1 VTATAGPPDARG
13 GQTAG
18 PAGGPAGGGPG
29 RGRARQP
36 TRRRARLPRFAP
48 AAPAWAWYL
57 LFFLV
62 PLAVIAVYS
71 LGYKPPQ
78 GTGGS
83 IGLDRLTLDNYATAL
98 GDDVF
103 AATFLA
109 TLRVAALGTALC
121 LLIAFPV
128 AYWLATRV
136 DPRLR
141 GLFLGLLIVP
151 FWTSYLLRTFGWR
164 LALAGRGFPSE
175 ILQDLGVLSGP
186 LSLLDTRLAV
196 QIGVVYNYLP
206 LMIFPLFV
214 ALDRLDPALREA
226 SKDLG
231 ATRVRTFV
239 QVTLPLAMPGIV
251 AGLLLVFIPLS
262 GEYVTPAILG
272 GARGLM
278 AGSLVASQFLEAQ
291 NWALGSAMALVL
303 IAMVLVTIGVLA
315 LVGVG
320 IRTLVRRARRVEL
333 AAPAPAT
340 RPATGR
346 ATP

>member
-1 VTATAGPPDARG
+1 VSAAPGPGGAAAAGPGA
-13 GQTAG
+13 
-18 PAGGPAGGGPG
+18 
-29 RGRARQP
+29 
-36 TRRRARLPRFAP
+36 RRRARLPRFTL

-57 LFFLV
+57 LFFLL
-62 PLAVIAVYS
+62 PLVVIAVYS
-71 LGYKPPQ
+71 LGYKPPP
-78 GTGGS
+78 GSGGS
-83 IGLDRLTLDNYATAL
+83 IGLDRLSLDNYTTAL
-98 GDDVF
+98 GDEVF
-103 AATFLA
+103 ASTFVA

-136 DPRLR
+136 DQRVR
-141 GLFLGLLIVP
+141 GLLLGLLIVP

-175 ILQDLGVLSGP
+175 ILQDLGILSGP

-231 ATRVRTFV
+231 ASRLRTFV

-291 NWALGSAMALVL
+291 NWALGSAMAMVL
-303 IAMVLVTIGVLA
+303 IAMVLLTIGVLA
-315 LVGVG
+315 LVGLGV
-320 IRTLVRRARRVEL
+320 RALVRRARRVDL
-333 AAPAPAT
+333 AAAGPVPQA
-340 RPATGR
+340 RPAAGR
-346 ATP
+346 AAP